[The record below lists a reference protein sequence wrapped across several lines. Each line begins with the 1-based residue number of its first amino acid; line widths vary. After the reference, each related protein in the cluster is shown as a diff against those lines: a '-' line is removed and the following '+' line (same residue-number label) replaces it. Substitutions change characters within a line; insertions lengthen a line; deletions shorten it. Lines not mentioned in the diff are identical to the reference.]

1 MVNPLIKELRV
12 FGALG
17 AVDYGNEELNMRII
31 KSCLEN
37 GIISDW
43 FLFCTTAMRIAPPL
57 TISDQELIEAL
68 QKIKMIL
75 DAI

>member
-1 MVNPLIKELRV
+1 
-12 FGALG
+12 
-17 AVDYGNEELNMRII
+17 MRII

-75 DAI
+75 DTT